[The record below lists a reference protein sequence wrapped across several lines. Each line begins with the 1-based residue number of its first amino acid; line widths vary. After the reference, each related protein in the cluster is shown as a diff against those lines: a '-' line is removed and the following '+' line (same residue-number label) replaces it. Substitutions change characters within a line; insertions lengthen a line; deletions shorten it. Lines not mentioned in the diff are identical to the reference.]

1 MNQSK
6 AYLCFVPHTKVHIT
20 ISLDIYQNEMIVL
33 DIYLYGNSFIS
44 NKLRQSDFLV
54 GFEMQDIT
62 FTEEYKNLD
71 RTCFNNSRF
80 KHFNVPCMTP

>member
-6 AYLCFVPHTKVHIT
+6 AYLCFVPHTKVCIT
-20 ISLDIYQNEMIVL
+20 ISLDIYQNEIIVL

-54 GFEMQDIT
+54 GFDMQDIN
-62 FTEEYKNLD
+62 FTEEYKNL
-71 RTCFNNSRF
+71 RQNMFS
-80 KHFNVPCMTP
+80 